1 METCPICL
9 EALGESKTTTNCNHN
24 FCSVCIEELMEN
36 NKIECPMCR
45 TIIKEYSN
53 KDEKVKVLLKTI
65 TRNSS
70 TDQSDINLSV
80 ITRDEMRRTNR
91 KGYFYFLLYVYL
103 LYIYMNNSYLIYNLK
118 NLYNECEEM
127 NSNLTDSFNEI
138 VNGGV
143 SVSVY
148 DAQNGMFSKVC
159 QIPIYFYKKCFNLKE
174 Y

>member
-9 EALGESKTTTNCNHN
+9 EAFDESKTTTNCNHN

-65 TRNSS
+65 KRRSS
-70 TDQSDINLSV
+70 SPYQSDINLSL
-80 ITRDEMRRTNR
+80 ITRDETRRD
-91 KGYFYFLLYVYL
+91 KIKSYFYFLLYVYL
-103 LYIYMNNSYLIYNLK
+103 LYIYMNNSYVIYHLK
-118 NLYNECEEM
+118 HLYNDCNEM
-127 NSNLTDSFNEI
+127 NANLTKGLNEI
-138 VNGGV
+138 VNEGV
-143 SVSVY
+143 FVEIY

-159 QIPIYFYKKCFNLKE
+159 QLPGYFYKKCFNL
-174 Y
+174 